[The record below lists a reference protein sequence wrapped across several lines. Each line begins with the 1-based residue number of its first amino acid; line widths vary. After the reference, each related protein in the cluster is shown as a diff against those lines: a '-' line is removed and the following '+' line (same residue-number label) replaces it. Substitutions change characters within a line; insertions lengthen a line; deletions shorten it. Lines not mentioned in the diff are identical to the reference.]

1 MSQYFDDVI
10 NFLIQGCP
18 EIDFLK
24 FPILQIFMQ
33 KLMVNI
39 LIFQIFKPN
48 ELEIGKIKWYFQ
60 MIYT

>member
-24 FPILQIFMQ
+24 FKILQIFMQ

-48 ELEIGKIKWYFQ
+48 EL
-60 MIYT
+60 